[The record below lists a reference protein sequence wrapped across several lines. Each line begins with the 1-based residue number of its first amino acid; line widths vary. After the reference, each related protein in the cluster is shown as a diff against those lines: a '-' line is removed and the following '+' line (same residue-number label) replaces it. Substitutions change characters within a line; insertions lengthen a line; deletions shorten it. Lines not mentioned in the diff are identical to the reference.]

1 MNMARIQNIGTILNL
16 IRESGP
22 ISKKEIASK
31 LNITRAAV
39 TIICNDLIEMKYLE
53 LVGEKK
59 SNKAGRNEILLDL
72 NYNFKYIF
80 GIKLEREEV
89 SITLSNLKPDSLI
102 LESYDMKKFRSEVT
116 LIEFLIERI
125 NVILKENNMTT
136 GDIMGLGLSVVGKVD
151 FEHSRS
157 LDTYG
162 VFPDKEINWKELIE
176 SKIDINV
183 VVDNNVNC
191 LALAEIYIRN
201 KRNNFLFLKYGP
213 KLGGAIIFDRESFSQ
228 KSNEMAE
235 IGHFLVKHGGQYIY
249 IEDLISYERIVNA
262 ITDNKSG
269 FQVFHKKYKETPK
282 NKMLKS
288 FLEVCTDK
296 STNEFKYLKYIV
308 EMLALVIYNSSNLV
322 NFDRIILYGEIFE
335 KEVIMEII
343 NDFLKQHDKYDIVVE
358 KSILPVDFSMGPN
371 YLILNEMIFKKY

>member
-16 IRESGP
+16 VRENGP

-53 LVGEKK
+53 PIGEKK

-72 NYNFKYIF
+72 NYNFKYIL
-80 GIKLEREEV
+80 GIKLERGEV
-89 SITLSNLKPDSLI
+89 SITLSNLKPDSLV
-102 LESYDMKKFRSEVT
+102 LEKYNMDKFRNEGT

-125 NVILKENNMTT
+125 NTILKENKMTT
-136 GDIMGLGLSVVGKVD
+136 GEIAGLGLSVVGKVD
-151 FEHSRS
+151 FEHSKS

-162 VFPDKEINWKELIE
+162 VFSDKEINWKEMIE

-213 KLGGAIIFDRESFSQ
+213 KLGGSIIFDRESFSQ

-235 IGHFLVKHGGQYIY
+235 IGHFLVKHGGQYVY
-249 IEDLISYERIVNA
+249 IEDLISYERIINA
-262 ITDNKSG
+262 ITDNTKG
-269 FQVFHKKYKETPK
+269 FQVFHKKNKDIPK
-282 NKMLKS
+282 SKILKN
-288 FLEVCTDK
+288 FLEICTDK
-296 STNEFKYLKYIV
+296 NTVEFKYLKYIV

-335 KEVIMEII
+335 KEVIIEII
-343 NDFLKQHDKYDIVVE
+343 NDFFKQHEKYDIVVE
-358 KSILPVDFSMGPN
+358 KSILPVDFSLGPN

>member
-1 MNMARIQNIGTILNL
+1 MNIARTQNIGTILNL

-22 ISKKEIASK
+22 ISKKEIAAN

-53 LVGEKK
+53 PVGEKK

-80 GIKLEREEV
+80 GIKLEREEI
-89 SITLSNLKPDSLI
+89 SITLSNLKPDLLV
-102 LESYDMKKFRSEVT
+102 LEKYDIKKFRNEIL

-125 NVILKENNMTT
+125 NLILKEKNMTA
-136 GDIMGLGLSVVGKVD
+136 GDIIGLGLSVVGKVD
-151 FEHSRS
+151 LEHSRS
-157 LDTYG
+157 LNTYG

-176 SKIDINV
+176 SKTDINV

-191 LALAEIYIRN
+191 LALSEIYIRN

-213 KLGGAIIFDRESFSQ
+213 KLGGAVIFDREFFSQ
-228 KSNEMAE
+228 KSNDMAE
-235 IGHFLVKHGGQYIY
+235 IGHFLIKHGGRYIY

-262 ITDNKSG
+262 IIDNVSG
-269 FQVFHKKYKETPK
+269 FQVFHKKYKNIPK
-282 NKMLKS
+282 NKVIKN

-296 STNEFKYLKYIV
+296 STNEFKYLKYVV

-322 NFDRIILYGEIFE
+322 NFDRVILYGEIFE
-335 KEVIMEII
+335 KEMIIDII
-343 NDFLKQHDKYDIVVE
+343 NDFFKQHEKYDIVVE
-358 KSILPVDFSMGPN
+358 KSILPVDFSLGPN
-371 YLILNEMIFKKY
+371 YMILNEMLFKKY

>member
-59 SNKAGRNEILLDL
+59 SNNAGRNEILLDL

-269 FQVFHKKYKETPK
+269 FQVFHKKYKEIPK

-335 KEVIMEII
+335 KELIMEII
-343 NDFLKQHDKYDIVVE
+343 NDFLKQHDKYDIAVE

>member
-269 FQVFHKKYKETPK
+269 FQVFHKKYKEIPK

-335 KEVIMEII
+335 KELIMEII
-343 NDFLKQHDKYDIVVE
+343 NDFLKQHDKYDIAVE